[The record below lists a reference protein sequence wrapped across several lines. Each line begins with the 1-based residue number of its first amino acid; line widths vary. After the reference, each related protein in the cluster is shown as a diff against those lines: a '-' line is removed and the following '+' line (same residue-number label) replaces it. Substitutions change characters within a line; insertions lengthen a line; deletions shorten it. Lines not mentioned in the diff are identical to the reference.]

1 MLTSDVMF
9 QPNPDSAIA
18 AAVRRLRATLN
29 ASHVE
34 PRVVTAMMNVPRHVF
49 VPDEDKAFAYD
60 DAPLSIGL
68 GQTIS
73 QPSLVG
79 KMTELL
85 QLNRMSR
92 VLEVGTGCGYQTAI
106 LAELASQ
113 VCSIELEP
121 ELSATASLRL
131 RKLGYR
137 NIETRV
143 GDGYLGWPER
153 APFDAIIVTASA
165 PHVPPAL
172 THQLRPGG
180 KMVIPVGDE
189 LRLVSKDA
197 RGDVSE
203 TFIGHVTF
211 VPLRRA
217 P

>member
-1 MLTSDVMF
+1 MF
-9 QPNPDSAIA
+9 ETNPDSPLA
-18 AAVRRLRATLN
+18 AAARRLRATLN

-34 PRVVTAMMNVPRHVF
+34 PRVVSAMMNVPRHLF
-49 VPDEDKAFAYD
+49 VPEEDQAFAYD
-60 DAPLSIGL
+60 DAPLPIGL

-79 KMTELL
+79 KMTEML
-85 QLNRMSR
+85 QLTRMSR
-92 VLEVGTGCGYQTAI
+92 VLEIGTGCGWQTAI

-113 VCSIELEP
+113 VFSIELEP
-121 ELSATASLRL
+121 ELSATASVRL
-131 RKLGYR
+131 RRLGYR

-172 THQLRPGG
+172 VEQLRAGG
-180 KMVIPVGDE
+180 RMIIPVGDE
-189 LRLVSKDA
+189 LRLLSKDA
-197 RGDVSE
+197 RGEVAE
-203 TFIGHVTF
+203 QFLGHVTF

>member
-1 MLTSDVMF
+1 MF
-9 QPNPDSAIA
+9 ETNPDSELA
-18 AAVRRLRATLN
+18 AAARRLRATLN
-29 ASHVE
+29 ASQIE
-34 PRVVTAMMNVPRHVF
+34 PRVVAAMMNVPRHDF
-49 VPDEDKAFAYD
+49 VPAEDRAFAYD
-60 DAPLSIGL
+60 DAPLPIGL

-79 KMTELL
+79 KMTEVL

-92 VLEVGTGCGYQTAI
+92 VLEIGTGCGYQTAI
-106 LAELASQ
+106 LAELASH

-121 ELSATASLRL
+121 ELSATAAIRL
-131 RKLGYR
+131 RRLGYR

-165 PHVPPAL
+165 SHVPPAL
-172 THQLRPGG
+172 VEQLRAGG
-180 KMVIPVGDE
+180 RMVIPVEDE
-189 LRLVSKDA
+189 LRLLSKNA
-197 RGDVSE
+197 RGEVTE
-203 TFIGHVTF
+203 TFLGHVAF